1 MSSPIGSWDLSASMT
16 CVALPP
22 SAVARDEH
30 TLQLQLALDVS
41 PPGKVQQALLE
52 DAQRRLFTY
61 VFPPSY
67 PKVTL
72 PRNAVDIPFFYS
84 ILHPA
89 PMPAS
94 RSVQDY
100 AQPMDLKPTLLPFQ
114 RRSVH
119 FLLGHEGLGFS
130 ADGNLIPKP
139 ASSFSFWD
147 KVTSGG
153 RDFYLN
159 RLSSAVS
166 LTGPEDTNPALGA
179 ILAEEPGLGKTL
191 ETISLILL
199 TRAKDAQRNP
209 SQKRWDSEAKVDVRT
224 VKTTL
229 IVTPVTL
236 AAQWCEELANHAP
249 SLKVL
254 VYDGWT
260 NVPVPI
266 FRKQS
271 EYDRVHKLN
280 GKPKKNA
287 TKAAAGPKQ
296 RVSKKDA
303 AAKAAKTKATK
314 KASKSATPVVD
325 ADAEYPQDFPEWVNS
340 YDVVIVTYRVL
351 ASELA
356 RPRRQDVVYAN
367 VDRPRSPLV
376 ICEWSRVVM
385 DEVQMV
391 GGGKTEDMVS
401 LIPRNASYA
410 VSGTPARQQVSDL
423 IHVLRFLRVD
433 DVVGSSRL
441 WNRLMLPAYAAHFT
455 AFIQQYAVRTVKAS
469 VKDEL
474 TIPQQTRYVV
484 PVEMGRVERHVYDEA
499 LDRILF
505 ELGLDSRGVAAS
517 EGWELDS
524 SLLRTLQRQL
534 GDKVV
539 KAPLKSMEQGA
550 RETGKNTMD
559 DRKSKILLLTRQ
571 AQLVQQLAGDPK
583 RERKS
588 LAVLEK
594 ALQAAESMQSGHC
607 KGDELKKAYTDAQS
621 EDEADESDAE
631 AGPGEGKQRADSP
644 STEVSDD
651 SDEAGIPKTPD
662 GDAVHFLLG
671 DINHSQAYAKA
682 DELRRTLL
690 KKYLP
695 ETEAR
700 KAMEVLRKNEET
712 QEIDDDD
719 VPVIEVPYLEKGA
732 PLQWRTHIKEI
743 LMKSFRAEE
752 DADGGEY
759 QRSLDEQPTH
769 ICWPTRGAM
778 TNERTLLAAH
788 DAKEAKQRKT
798 KAAQQAIGAADDDR
812 DDEEDEEILDQ
823 RDVIDLL
830 PEHEVLQKT
839 LSDERKTLYASMQG
853 RSIKSIMTDIHA
865 QGAKLPEKKPEKT
878 DLQDAVARL
887 RVLMK
892 EQSWNWRTTS
902 TPDLAHMRR
911 AFNQRVMRFLTVS
924 GAVEWEGMLD
934 DALTSTDNELVQLDA
949 RINTNVARQAIS
961 GAPRQEGEEDEDEDE
976 EACILCRCEFGC
988 MKLWISKPEGKTC
1001 PVCRVPINP
1010 KSLQRFTVDDKKA
1023 PPPAQPSKN
1032 GEAAPQTRRR
1042 IEYNTIDPGTYKDIQ
1057 AVECEGDYGHKIQTL
1072 IRHLLY
1078 IQLSD
1083 EGAKSIVFSAW
1094 ADSLF
1099 ILQNAMREN
1108 GIPCLR
1114 IDQADAANKFRT
1126 DPTMQ
1131 VLLLHGERENAGL
1144 NVTCASR
1151 VFLLESVVHHGF
1163 EIQAIAR
1170 IDRMGQTRSTEVY
1183 CYYAEDTIEKN
1194 ILDLAAKRGLSL
1206 YTKANALGTVNV
1218 SFAGGDAPTSPR
1230 KKSKNKKDMKNQ
1242 KGDYIMKTDD
1252 MLAILF
1258 PHMFE
1263 DLEYLLPEEAMG
1275 SVHETMEGEQE
1286 ARGLPGGSGSGGSG
1300 TQQVNAVAGPSRLR
1314 E

>member
-1 MSSPIGSWDLSASMT
+1 
-16 CVALPP
+16 
-22 SAVARDEH
+22 
-30 TLQLQLALDVS
+30 
-41 PPGKVQQALLE
+41 
-52 DAQRRLFTY
+52 
-61 VFPPSY
+61 
-67 PKVTL
+67 
-72 PRNAVDIPFFYS
+72 
-84 ILHPA
+84 
-89 PMPAS
+89 MP
-94 RSVQDY
+94 
-100 AQPMDLKPTLLPFQ
+100 
-114 RRSVH
+114 
-119 FLLGHEGLGFS
+119 
-130 ADGNLIPKP
+130 
-139 ASSFSFWD
+139 
-147 KVTSGG
+147 
-153 RDFYLN
+153 
-159 RLSSAVS
+159 
-166 LTGPEDTNPALGA
+166 
-179 ILAEEPGLGKTL
+179 
-191 ETISLILL
+191 
-199 TRAKDAQRNP
+199 
-209 SQKRWDSEAKVDVRT
+209 
-224 VKTTL
+224 
-229 IVTPVTL
+229 
-236 AAQWCEELANHAP
+236 P

-271 EYDRVHKLN
+271 DS
-280 GKPKKNA
+280 
-287 TKAAAGPKQ
+287 PKQ

-356 RPRRQDVVYAN
+356 VALPARERPRRQDVVYAN

-401 LIPRNASYA
+401 LIPRNAS
-410 VSGTPARQQVSDL
+410 
-423 IHVLRFLRVD
+423 FLRVD

-524 SLLRTLQRQL
+524 SLLRTSIRRLRAICTHPQVGQLQRQL

-539 KAPLKSMEQGA
+539 KAPLKSMEQVLESM
-550 RETGKNTMD
+550 RDQNWKNTMD

-588 LAVLEK
+588 LAVLEQ
-594 ALQAAESMQSGHC
+594 ALQAAESMQSDIVSVLDEHRK

-621 EDEADESDAE
+621 EDEVDESDAE
-631 AGPGEGKQRADSP
+631 AGPGKGKQRADSP

-651 SDEAGIPKTPD
+651 SDEAGVPKTPD
-662 GDAVHFLLG
+662 GDAYKNKLRALKTRLRECRIVLHKVHFLLG
-671 DINHSQAYAKA
+671 DINHVLNQNEAESQAYAKA

-690 KKYLP
+690 KTT

-719 VPVIEVPYLEKGA
+719 VPVIEVPYLEKGGVLTHA
-732 PLQWRTHIKEI
+732 LMKEANELIEEVINEQTELLWQWRTHIKEI

-759 QRSLDEQPTH
+759 QRSLDEQGEVETYLQAYTH
-769 ICWPTRGAM
+769 LLADKREAM

-865 QGAKLPEKKPEKT
+865 QGAKLPEKKPEK
-878 DLQDAVARL
+878 QICRDAVAQL

-892 EQSWNWRTTS
+892 EQKELAHNLDA
-902 TPDLAHMRR
+902 DLAHMRR
-911 AFNQRVMRFLTVS
+911 AFNQRVMYFRQLQEISDSV

-949 RINTNVARQAIS
+949 RINTNVARQRYLEHL
-961 GAPRQEGEEDEDEDE
+961 GKKGEEDEDEDE
-976 EACILCRCEFGC
+976 EACILCRCEFVRGFITPCAHIYCEGC

-1263 DLEYLLPEEAMG
+1263 DLEYLLPEEAMA